1 MRAGLSSSDYLTK
14 CRRPIRRRVEL
25 LWRIVPVGHIWTFHP
40 EQYEQRN
47 FWVKWNFPITVS
59 QPPPLPSPSL
69 LIVNRLW
76 NNCCAFKNKFIH
88 TKMYPNFVS
97 PELHK
102 NTNYVLF
109 SYAGF
114 LVLSTLSFGV
124 GAISIWGRRHNGIKT
139 QNKTKQQWLHFTI
152 LINKCTFD
160 KQFEGKSNSQVCQS
174 AISER
179 LFLVWNEY
187 IKFLNLPWDAHIFA
201 ATERKKHQ
209 SEQPNWHF
217 L

>member
-1 MRAGLSSSDYLTK
+1 MNEKAKWQERQPADELVKSDSFFNCTHFESENNQGWRRFRFTLT
-14 CRRPIRRRVEL
+14 RD
-25 LWRIVPVGHIWTFHP
+25 
-40 EQYEQRN
+40 QQRG
-47 FWVKWNFPITVS
+47 FPITVS

-88 TKMYPNFVS
+88 TKMYANFVS

-114 LVLSTLSFGV
+114 LVLSTLSIGV
-124 GAISIWGRRHNGIKT
+124 GAISNWGRRYNGIKT
-139 QNKTKQQWLHFTI
+139 QNHTKQQWLHFTI

-160 KQFEGKSNSQVCQS
+160 EQFEGKSNSQVCQS

-187 IKFLNLPWDAHIFA
+187 IKFLNLPWDAQIFA